1 MTARA
6 EARWQ
11 AAADEHDEA
20 IAAYLDAAGALPD
33 DAWTRPWAEGK
44 WTPAEVTEHVTR
56 GYEVLLGELRDG
68 EPMRLRMASW
78 QRTLSRWIILPHIL
92 FHRSFPIRAPAP
104 REVRPGPP
112 RAPRDEA
119 LRALRE
125 AAEAFAAALSA
136 ARGRPGAGLTH
147 PYFGKVE
154 PVRALRFVAIHTEHH
169 RRQIERAAK
178 R

>member
-1 MTARA
+1 MPRT

-11 AAADEHDEA
+11 AAAGEHEEA
-20 IAAYLDAAGALPD
+20 ASAFQSTAAAVPD

-44 WTPAEVTEHVTR
+44 WTPAEITEHLSR
-56 GYEVLLGELRDG
+56 AYEALLDELREG
-68 EPMRLRMASW
+68 RPMRLKMSPWKRA
-78 QRTLSRWIILPHIL
+78 LSRWVILPHIL
-92 FHRSFPIRAPAP
+92 FHRSFPLRAPAP

-119 LRALRE
+119 LRLLRDLGD
-125 AAEAFAAALSA
+125 AFVAELGA
-136 ARGRPGAGLTH
+136 ARHRPGAGVTH

-154 PVRALRFVAIHTEHH
+154 PVKGLRFVAIHMEHH
-169 RRQIERAAK
+169 RRQIERV